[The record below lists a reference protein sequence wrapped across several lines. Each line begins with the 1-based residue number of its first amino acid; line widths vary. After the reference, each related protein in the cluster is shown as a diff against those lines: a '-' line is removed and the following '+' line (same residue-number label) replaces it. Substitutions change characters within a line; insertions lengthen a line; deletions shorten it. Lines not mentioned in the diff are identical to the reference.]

1 MIQAAAHEWAA
12 AVFFVHHAADHGISC
27 NLHLFPQRICS
38 DYIDA
43 GAEKVYNECKTYKQG
58 VRISMDAEERES
70 GITFGEICH
79 LIGKKIWMV
88 LGIAAGVAVLAV
100 ILFALVL
107 NPLGTSYSMSFELI
121 YPTSTQQ
128 QYPDGTPFS
137 YRNIISRTILEAAKR
152 KDERLV
158 NTDVVTM
165 IEQDHVQIAAKTEE
179 DGSVVY
185 TLTVHGKYFANEEM
199 AQLFIRSVA
208 NATVD
213 DIMSRASKLAY
224 GISEESFNGNNFEA
238 RLDLLNELYT
248 TLLSTYDR
256 WISTYSS
263 GYQVTLDGTARSL
276 SDYRAGVYGI
286 FVEGVRSVLAQE
298 CEKSGYALLYGNEEE
313 IVVEEAINTR
323 VEQLKRE
330 YDLNEKIIAAL
341 EGQSLSSADTAN
353 ATYASTA
360 RALTLNTSTDQS
372 GNSIVIEQPDPTSA
386 QLIAY
391 YKERNAIIANQ
402 LGKAVDGVSK
412 PDGTLTV
419 PKAQDFAQKINY
431 YFTSLNAEAEVLKNV
446 TTAIYRQ
453 NTFADFISQTAESDG
468 DTNIVLVGVA
478 AFILVFLIASVIV
491 CAVEY
496 NRGRRIAGQA
506 DGASSVETQ
515 GSADNAQ
522 DGEQDDVQDG
532 AQAASDGQENSSPD
546 QVKPE

>member
-248 TLLSTYDR
+248 TLLSVYGR

-263 GYQVTLDGTARSL
+263 GYQVTVDGTARSL
-276 SDYRAGVYGI
+276 SDYRAGLYGI
-286 FVEGVRSVLAQE
+286 YGKEVRNVLAEE
-298 CEKSGYALLYGNEEE
+298 CENSGYSLLYGDEEE
-313 IVVEEAINTR
+313 LAGMIPAR
-323 VEQLKRE
+323 VDQLKKE
-330 YDLNEKIIAAL
+330 YALNEQIIAAL
-341 EGQSLSSADTAN
+341 REQLDS
-353 ATYASTA
+353 
-360 RALTLNTSTDQS
+360 STDGGGAS
-372 GNSIVIEQPDPTSA
+372 AAYSLRAVTLADKTEEGGNNIVIEQPDPTLE
-386 QLIAY
+386 QRIAY
-391 YKERNAIIANQ
+391 YTERNAVIASQ
-402 LGKAVDGVSK
+402 LGDAVTGGELN
-412 PDGTLTV
+412 GTLTV
-419 PKAQDFAQKINY
+419 EKAQEFAQKIDG

-496 NRGRRIAGQA
+496 NRGRRIMGQA
-506 DGASSVETQ
+506 DGACSVETQ

-532 AQAASDGQENSSPD
+532 EQDVSDGQENPSPD